1 MEKWKNYHWK
11 EWLNFRT
18 ALKYYLKLY
27 GVFRNQLNSLE
38 IKWAKYSKTKKKSSK
53 KNEVTKEEKMIKM
66 ITRKFSRNLLQTY
79 DLNVSS
85 KIFKFSESCDK

>member
-1 MEKWKNYHWK
+1 M
-11 EWLNFRT
+11 

-53 KNEVTKEEKMIKM
+53 KNEVTKEEKMIS
-66 ITRKFSRNLLQTY
+66 RKFSRNLLQIY